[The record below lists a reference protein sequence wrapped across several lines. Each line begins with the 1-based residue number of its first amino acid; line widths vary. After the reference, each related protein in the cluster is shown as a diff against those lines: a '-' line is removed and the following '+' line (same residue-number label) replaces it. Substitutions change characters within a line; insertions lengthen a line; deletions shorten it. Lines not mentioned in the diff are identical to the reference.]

1 MILSRYNKLIF
12 SVFSENNEYLILT
25 LYIDK
30 AGSNYDLFLQV
41 QCSKTDPSGNKL
53 PAFVFNNRLK
63 SVDITSRVI
72 SFSRGKIIFM
82 NDGVKIDFA
91 GEMVMLYL
99 NYSWNPDDYNAINVL
114 EKEDRGNPEI
124 VWNSFNFRST
134 VKGNFVSPNTNAKFK
149 NAVGNI
155 DLLKSEKFPLKVN
168 GVLWSRLHSQDLE
181 MAYSLVFNGSVN
193 LLSKL
198 SIFYYNNLVEFSNV
212 DCRITRDEGN
222 SRSDKKFPYLIL
234 VSAKNENFQVS
245 VRLYDHEE
253 IAESEIVSEVNFLG
267 NLANR
272 VSGLITRYPKTMK
285 LRSSA
290 DLSIVNNMNH
300 DEFSAISAICEY
312 LGVEK

>member
-25 LYIDK
+25 LYLDRT
-30 AGSNYDLFLQV
+30 GSNYDLFLQV
-41 QCSKTDPSGNKL
+41 QCSKTDPSGNNL
-53 PAFVFNNRLK
+53 PAFVFNTKLK
-63 SVDITSRVI
+63 GGSITSRVI

-99 NYSWNPDDYNAINVL
+99 NYSWSPDDKNAIDVL
-114 EKEDRGNPEI
+114 EKEGRESQEF
-124 VWNSFNFRST
+124 VWSSFNFRST

-149 NAVGNI
+149 NAIGNI

-168 GVLWSRLHSQDLE
+168 GFLWSRLHSQDLD

-193 LLSKL
+193 LHSKL

-212 DCRITRDEGN
+212 DCIISRDEGN
-222 SRSDKKFPYLIL
+222 SRADKKFPYIVL
-234 VSAKNENFQVS
+234 VSAKSENYQVS
-245 VRLYDHEE
+245 LKLYDHEV
-253 IAESEIVSEVNFLG
+253 IVESEIVSEVNFLG
-267 NLANR
+267 SLANR

-290 DLSIVNNMNH
+290 DLSIVNNLNH
-300 DEFSAISAICEY
+300 DEFNGIWAICEY
-312 LGVEK
+312 LDVEK